1 MFKPFQQQ
9 SGEVVHSLRIKQWTS
24 ERFALPESA
33 TVMVAEIECQVPG
46 CPPIETVI
54 AFWGA
59 NDVRYRFKVFKP
71 LNLVVQDDVPPGWLL
86 PSLEDYDDLGCDCC

>member
-9 SGEVVHSLRIKQWTS
+9 AAEVDHVQQVKRWTMD
-24 ERFALPESA
+24 RFDLPESA
-33 TVMVAEIECQVPG
+33 TVLVAEIECQVPG

-59 NDVRYRFKVFKP
+59 DDTRYRFKVFKP
-71 LNLVVQDDVPPGWLL
+71 LNQVGLDDVPVKWLL
-86 PSLEDYDDLGCDCC
+86 PSLEDYNDLGCNCC